1 MRAQGNALAITP
13 MAAKLNRE
21 DVSLGA
27 LITGQIPTDTTT
39 TPAPTGLPNRAVDW
53 QVLKSGTSAQVLT
66 TNADGSIGWAAATGG
81 FSNPMTTA
89 GDTIVGG
96 TSGAATRLG
105 IGSTGQSLMVSSGS
119 PAWGNPLTVG
129 NAVAGGAAHA
139 MLVEDASSNL
149 AAGPSWTSP
158 NITVGT
164 NGGIFASAGSVY
176 IGSSNVSVDTNS
188 TYNGFGIICAAS
200 NRASA
205 FVWSKN
211 NGTFFVGTN
220 TAANTPVTIAG
231 WSSQTAPLLA
241 LQQFSSTSTERSC
254 GYVDASF
261 NTSTDASWTGNL
273 SLYAGDYTSSN
284 AGKRLG
290 VQVQSNGSAALVGLF
305 GATPVVQPT
314 AAGTTTG
321 YTAGTS
327 TAVTI
332 DGTSTGGAG
341 GTAYT
346 LGDIVLALKSL
357 GIIKT

>member
-1 MRAQGNALAITP
+1 

-119 PAWGNPLTVG
+119 PAWGNPLTIG
-129 NAVAGGAAHA
+129 NAVSGGAAKA
-139 MLVEDASSNL
+139 VLVEDASGNL
-149 AAGPSWTSP
+149 AASTALTL
-158 NITVGT
+158 NGT
-164 NGGIFASAGSVY
+164 NLIINSSGNTNTL
-176 IGSSNVSVDTNS
+176 GSSGMAW
-188 TYNGFGIICAAS
+188 TYPAAGGYGSSWNG
-200 NRASA
+200 
-205 FVWSKN
+205 
-211 NGTFFVGTN
+211 
-220 TAANTPVTIAG
+220 
-231 WSSQTAPLLA
+231 SSYFSLLA
-241 LQQFSSTSTERSC
+241 GNSIGTASLTDGMAIVSQVAAKPAVYLDGATSQSATLAQLRQLSSTATKRPC
-254 GYVDASF
+254 GLIDATF
-261 NTSTDASWTGNL
+261 NVSTDAVWTGTL

-290 VQVQSNGSAALVGLF
+290 VQIQSNGSAALVGLF
-305 GATPVVQPT
+305 GATPVVQPVGGGGNT
-314 AAGTTTG
+314 SM
-321 YTAGTS
+321 TAGS
-327 TAVTI
+327 GTAVLAGSTFTGASGSSTYTI
-332 DGTSTGGAG
+332 
-341 GTAYT
+341 
-346 LGDIVLALKSL
+346 GDIVTALKAL
-357 GIIKT
+357 GILTA